1 MVRDAVKLISVL
13 LLLATSV
20 LLRDVGASRPPI
32 QNKATGNPAKAS
44 QEQKSGGEDQEQ
56 QKEKRPEDNRE
67 GKNNPVNTKQPE
79 PIGPVQPSQPLAESS
94 GEQKLVAFTLW
105 LVVVGGLQFVALI
118 VQAFVF
124 WRTLR
129 AVQSQ
134 VRVMETGGND
144 THDLAQQAVKQT
156 ALNEFQLELSHRPW
170 IAVDIEPASGLIFD
184 QRGAVIMLMLGLRA
198 ASKMEILQI
207 VSGPTAYLCVASKR
221 NFT

>member
-1 MVRDAVKLISVL
+1 MKLISVL

-20 LLRDVGASRPPI
+20 LLRDVGASRPAI

-44 QEQKSGGEDQEQ
+44 LEQKSGGEDQEQ
-56 QKEKRPEDNRE
+56 QKEKRLEDNPE
-67 GKNNPVNTKQPE
+67 GKDNPAVNTKQPE

-94 GEQKLVAFTLW
+94 GEQKLVAFTLS
-105 LVVVGGLQFVALI
+105 LVVVGALQFVALI

-134 VRVMETGGND
+134 LRVMETRGND
-144 THDLAQQAVKQT
+144 AHDLAQEAVKET

-170 IAVDIEPASGLIFD
+170 IAVDIESASGLIFD
-184 QRGAVIMLMLGLRA
+184 QRGAVIMLMSGLRA

-207 VSGPTAYLCVASKR
+207 VSGPAYLCVASKR